1 LALHGITFQMD
12 EGRVTALLGANG
24 AGKTTTACNL
34 WDDVSQSPT
43 ASPING
49 FAAQVFRDLGV
60 L

>member
-1 LALHGITFQMD
+1 MD
-12 EGRVTALLGANG
+12 EGSVTALLGANG

-49 FAAQVFRDLGV
+49 FAETLVCSERAAR
-60 L
+60 